1 MSSSS
6 ILNFD
11 TTYSTY
17 INDRNNT
24 ASSLS
29 SFVASFPLQ
38 NPIRKIKRIS
48 LLSLEMPV
56 QFNNVRTSI
65 SFSYTTTLSTT
76 GSFTIS
82 VNQTF
87 TTITSLLTYIN
98 SQIPTIANVTIVFS
112 VSPTIPNQVIATT
125 TGLTTF
131 NLINYTD
138 KKQFLKNILGFNG
151 SESLVSGVLTA
162 SSYYNL
168 NLDNFICLY
177 LSNVP
182 HETTNQNQSNCSFKV
197 PLNAVSN
204 TIYYF
209 SQNNSYTSWINVSDN
224 NFVLDKLNVS
234 IYDRYSNNLNPNGGD
249 WSFTLRIDS
258 D

>member
-1 MSSSS
+1 MSKSQ

-17 INDRNNT
+17 IN
-24 ASSLS
+24 SGSLLS
-29 SFVASFPLQ
+29 PFVASFNLQ
-38 NPIRKIKRIS
+38 TPIRKLQRIS

-65 SFSYTTTLSTT
+65 TFSYTTALSVS
-76 GSFTIS
+76 GSFSIS
-82 VNQTF
+82 INQTF
-87 TTITSLLTYIN
+87 TTIASLLTYIN
-98 SQIPTIANVTIVFS
+98 SQIPTISGVSIIFS
-112 VSPTIPNQVIATT
+112 VSLSNPSQIIAGT
-125 TGLTTF
+125 TGLTAF
-131 NLINYTD
+131 QLSNFTD

-151 SESLVSGVLTA
+151 TETLSNNILTA
-162 SSYYNL
+162 SGYYNI

-182 HETTNQNQSNCSFKV
+182 HQTTAQNQSNCSFKV

-209 SQNNSYTSWINVSDN
+209 SQNTSYTPFINVNDS
-224 NFVLDKLNVS
+224 NFILDKLV
-234 IYDRYSNNLNPNGGD
+234 ITVFDRYGNNLNPNGGD
-249 WSFTLRIDS
+249 WSFSLRIDY